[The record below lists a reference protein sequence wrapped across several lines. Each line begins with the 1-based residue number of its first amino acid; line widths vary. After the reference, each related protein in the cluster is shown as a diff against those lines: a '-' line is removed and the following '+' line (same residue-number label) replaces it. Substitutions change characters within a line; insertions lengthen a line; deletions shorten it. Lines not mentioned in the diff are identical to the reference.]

1 MKQLEH
7 CWDLCVWYENV
18 NRHKTCNTINMK
30 SYKNL
35 LLLPLLIGS
44 TAIAKQKPNI
54 IVLLADDA
62 GYADFGFM
70 GSMDLKTPNID
81 KLAANG
87 VIFTD
92 AHVSATV
99 CGPSRAGIMTGR
111 YQQRFGFECN
121 PSSDSFGVDLREF
134 MIASAMKQAGY
145 VTAAFGKWHL
155 GDKPGYRPNERGF
168 DYYWGF
174 LSGSRSYFYDE
185 QNSDKAGDSRAITEN
200 RTQVSFEGYLT
211 DRLGEKAV
219 DFIGQNKE
227 KPFFIYW
234 APNAV
239 HSPMEAKTEDL
250 DLFEGHPR
258 QKLAAMTWALDR
270 AVGNI
275 VDKLKKEGVLENTLI
290 FFLSDNGGAT
300 NNQSTNFPLKGFK
313 GNKFEGG
320 HRVPFFVSWTA
331 GIKGGRTFNG
341 LSSSLDI
348 FASVV
353 DVAKSN
359 LNRDIILDGVSL
371 LPYLKGEKQG
381 NPHQK
386 LFWRKDK
393 MAALRAGKFK
403 LIKVDKLPSV
413 LYNLAEDLG
422 ETDNLSARNPKKLQA
437 LTKELEK
444 WEKGTVAPLWTEGPY
459 WDHITWMI
467 HQDLMLNRTVR
478 VIDSLELKVINQN

>member
-200 RTQVSFEGYLT
+200 RTHVSFEGYLT

-331 GIKGGRTFNG
+331 GIKG
-341 LSSSLDI
+341 
-348 FASVV
+348 V
-353 DVAKSN
+353 
-359 LNRDIILDGVSL
+359 LDGLQTLFFEVFAFV
-371 LPYLKGEKQG
+371 EK
-381 NPHQK
+381 
-386 LFWRKDK
+386 
-393 MAALRAGKFK
+393 
-403 LIKVDKLPSV
+403 
-413 LYNLAEDLG
+413 EDPTP
-422 ETDNLSARNPKKLQA
+422 ENA
-437 LTKELEK
+437 
-444 WEKGTVAPLWTEGPY
+444 
-459 WDHITWMI
+459 DHIERLLADIKKNERSTEK
-467 HQDLMLNRTVR
+467 N
-478 VIDSLELKVINQN
+478 